1 MDDRRARAEA
11 IESFAATL
19 RELRN
24 AVGNPPYREMSGRS
38 GAISHTTLHEATKGN
53 RLPSWET
60 TVEFVKACD
69 ADPVDYR
76 ERWEQANRVVRSAS
90 AGESTPRAATSA
102 EQPSDAAA
110 RPSGGAE
117 LLPDA
122 AERPSDGAVDRLSGG
137 AAHPSDGAGDRL
149 SGGAARP
156 SDGLAAG
163 PGAARLALAS
173 QAPPSA
179 DDAPPPPPND
189 APPSPNDAPP
199 SPDGVPPPPSAPLP
213 APPLVSSAAPPAGK
227 GRSRPAR
234 VAALAAA
241 VVVVAGAVA
250 VVVTV
255 LNNGA
260 ATDDPGPAPS
270 GPGSSAAALSPAE
283 CPVRS
288 TNPPWAP
295 PLHPG
300 DKAEFIED
308 VTLPDCARVDAGK
321 TVTKVWRLKNAG
333 TVPWTG
339 YSLRRLDFAQQAD
352 QCQTISDVPI
362 KDTPPGGTVDVE
374 TVVTTPRKP
383 GLCYVRF
390 KMVDASGAILFPG
403 SRPIN
408 FQIIVDAR

>member
-11 IESFAATL
+11 IEDFAATL

-24 AVGNPPYREMSGRS
+24 AVGNPPFREMSGRS

-69 ADPVDYR
+69 ADPAAYR
-76 ERWEQANRVVRSAS
+76 EHWERANRVVRSAS
-90 AGESTPRAATSA
+90 AGEPSEPASEGPAGRPAEEAGAAADPRASQLT
-102 EQPSDAAA
+102 
-110 RPSGGAE
+110 
-117 LLPDA
+117 
-122 AERPSDGAVDRLSGG
+122 
-137 AAHPSDGAGDRL
+137 
-149 SGGAARP
+149 
-156 SDGLAAG
+156 
-163 PGAARLALAS
+163 LAS
-173 QAPPSA
+173 QALRSA
-179 DDAPPPPPND
+179 SDDVPAPHP
-189 APPSPNDAPP
+189 ASPGGA
-199 SPDGVPPPPSAPLP
+199 GPLP
-213 APPLVSSAAPPAGK
+213 LPGSPGGEGRVRSARAAMF
-227 GRSRPAR
+227 
-234 VAALAAA
+234 VAAGA
-241 VVVVAGAVA
+241 VVVAVA
-250 VVVTV
+250 AVLVVVV
-255 LNNGA
+255 LDRGSTTGGA
-260 ATDDPGPAPS
+260 GLDPTGGP
-270 GPGSSAAALSPAE
+270 SAAALSPAD

-300 DKAEFIED
+300 DAAVFIED
-308 VTLPDCARVDAGK
+308 VTLPDCTRVAAGK
-321 TVTKVWRLKNAG
+321 TMTKVWRLKNAG

-362 KDTPPGGTVDVE
+362 KDTPPGETVDIE

-408 FQIIVDAR
+408 FQIIVDAP

>member
-11 IESFAATL
+11 IEGFAAIL

-69 ADPVDYR
+69 ADPAAYR
-76 ERWEQANRVVRSAS
+76 DRWEQANRVVRSTG
-90 AGESTPRAATSA
+90 AGEPAPRADLSM
-102 EQPSDAAA
+102 EQ
-110 RPSGGAE
+110 
-117 LLPDA
+117 
-122 AERPSDGAVDRLSGG
+122 
-137 AAHPSDGAGDRL
+137 
-149 SGGAARP
+149 P
-156 SDGLAAG
+156 SDGLAAAAG
-163 PGAARLALAS
+163 TGAQRLALAS

-179 DDAPPPPPND
+179 PGRADDAPPPP
-189 APPSPNDAPP
+189 APPSQSDASPP
-199 SPDGVPPPPSAPLP
+199 PAPASPTDASPPPPNA
-213 APPLVSSAAPPAGK
+213 APPPPPAPAGK
-227 GRSRPAR
+227 GRSRLAR

-255 LNNGA
+255 LNRGA
-260 ATDDPGPAPS
+260 TTDDPGPAPT
-270 GPGSSAAALSPAE
+270 GPGQSAAALSPAD

-300 DKAEFIED
+300 DAAQFVED
-308 VTLPDCARVDAGK
+308 VTLPDCARVEAGK